1 MRSMYDGQD
10 GHEMIYRSASRVPEG
25 YINPTPRAGFL
36 FPLSTSPTHF
46 PTTTLYHFSEFYS
59 LHHLQ
64 HSSLTPPIFHHSLP
78 YPTPTLPSQS
88 TNQPT
93 MFSSL
98 LSLLL
103 VVPAVLAG
111 PCHEDN
117 CYRAVVRKWQGEEVF
132 QRHMAECV
140 VNLGCTETPAAS
152 TVTSVETVTA
162 GTITIKR
169 TAETATAT
177 GPGATVTAG
186 VKCGT
191 GNIPSDQ
198 SNQCENNFANYA
210 TACKCAG
217 NTGATATIAQA
228 TATVVVKVTEP
239 AKVVYE

>member
-1 MRSMYDGQD
+1 
-10 GHEMIYRSASRVPEG
+10 
-25 YINPTPRAGFL
+25 
-36 FPLSTSPTHF
+36 
-46 PTTTLYHFSEFYS
+46 
-59 LHHLQ
+59 
-64 HSSLTPPIFHHSLP
+64 
-78 YPTPTLPSQS
+78 
-88 TNQPT
+88 

-140 VNLGCTETPAAS
+140 VNLGCT
-152 TVTSVETVTA
+152 
-162 GTITIKR
+162 
-169 TAETATAT
+169 AETATAT

-186 VKCGT
+186 GKCGT